1 MGNIISS
8 VDLMADKQ
16 KISEL
21 EFDNQALKK
30 QVNSLKEIIQK
41 EGNVIAQQHR
51 ENKELERKNKELER
65 ENKEFKCKN
74 EKDCVICHYLNN

>member
-1 MGNIISS
+1 MGNIIGGI
-8 VDLMADKQ
+8 DMWADKQ

-41 EGNVIAQQHR
+41 EGKIIAQM
-51 ENKELERKNKELER
+51 ER
-65 ENKEFKCKN
+65 ENRELKCKN
-74 EKDCVICHYLNN
+74 EKDCIVCHFLNN